1 MELDSQIVYGRKP
14 VLDAL
19 KSGVDIDKILVI
31 QSLRGEFEIEIRN
44 KAKEQG
50 ITIQRVPQEKLN
62 KVSRNHTHQ
71 GIIAYLSPL
80 KYRQLKR
87 LLPEILE
94 SEKNPIIVLVDGV
107 EDVRNFGAIGRS
119 ALAFGADAIV
129 TFSKGNARI
138 NEVAVKTSAGALL
151 HLPVC
156 KEDDLE
162 QTLTYLGEMGVSV
175 LASSLKSETY
185 LKDLTLEGPMA
196 VVMGSEESGVS
207 QLTEDYADYTF
218 KIKQSNKMDSLNVS
232 VAAGVI
238 LHHLYNNRNEN

>member
-19 KSGVDIDKILVI
+19 KSGLGIDKIIVI

-71 GIIAYLSPL
+71 GIIAYLSPV
-80 KYRQLKR
+80 KYHQLRR

-94 SEKNPIIVLVDGV
+94 SQKNPIIVLVDGV
-107 EDVRNFGAIGRS
+107 EDVRNFGAISRS
-119 ALAFGADAIV
+119 ALAFGVDVLV
-129 TFSKGNARI
+129 TFAKGNARI
-138 NEVAVKTSAGALL
+138 NDVAVKTSAGALL

-162 QTLTYLGEMGVSV
+162 QTLTFLGEMGVSV

-185 LKDLTLEGPMA
+185 LKDLTLEGPVA

-207 QLTEDYADYTF
+207 QLTEDYADHTF
-218 KIKQSNKMDSLNVS
+218 KIKQSDKMDSLNVS

-238 LHHLYNNRNEN
+238 LHHLYNNRI